1 MSKGT
6 PTPLA
11 CPSEP
16 DERAEA
22 FVMMKLLPQKA
33 ESFLLHMAD
42 CESCWQRVATYDK
55 YVRAMKAAGDK
66 DYHSAF
72 TSSVNLH
79 KTEERRTTT
88 IRGDAPQVLCDAV
101 V

>member
-33 ESFLLHMAD
+33 ESFLLHTA
-42 CESCWQRVATYDK
+42 
-55 YVRAMKAAGDK
+55 KAAG
-66 DYHSAF
+66 SEWQLT
-72 TSSVNLH
+72 TSTLG
-79 KTEERRTTT
+79 R
-88 IRGDAPQVLCDAV
+88 
-101 V
+101 

>member
-55 YVRAMKAAGDK
+55 YVRAMKAAATSLRGRGVPCSPPK
-66 DYHSAF
+66 VRSAA
-72 TSSVNLH
+72 S
-79 KTEERRTTT
+79 
-88 IRGDAPQVLCDAV
+88 
-101 V
+101 

>member
-33 ESFLLHMAD
+33 ASFLLHMAD
-42 CESCWQRVATYDK
+42 CESCWQRVATCDK
-55 YVRAMKAAGDK
+55 
-66 DYHSAF
+66 
-72 TSSVNLH
+72 
-79 KTEERRTTT
+79 
-88 IRGDAPQVLCDAV
+88 
-101 V
+101 